1 MAGKRLI
8 VYHKIIITL
17 MPVCVA
23 LICFLSCGDTKVVR
37 NIATADSL
45 TEVNQQ
51 EAVRYIDSVARADK
65 GMSRNDRMKLQLLR
79 MKALNKTDCPLDTD
93 TLASLVKY
101 FDRHGSAN
109 DRMLAN
115 YILGCYYIG
124 KGNSPEAM
132 RYLHLAAEA
141 ADTTDAGCDWRTLH
155 KVHVHTAQ
163 QLMYQNALMDAMD
176 ENALALKYAMAAK
189 DTFNAIITLE
199 QRSNIYLNQK
209 QDDKAF
215 DIKSKLYGMY
225 KNHGYDKEAAISV
238 WPLVSMLAKRG
249 NLAAAKRCIGIFE
262 KESGLVDS
270 IGNIEKGREAYYV
283 DKGIYMFKL
292 NKIDSAE
299 YYFRKCL
306 GNTNSHFNCK
316 DSYEGLEDVYK
327 KRHIP
332 DSVAKYSDLARIT
345 TDSMYAEMNTTHIQQ
360 MRAMYDYNEYKLSA
374 EVYKR
379 KALSARLT
387 TIITAIVV
395 SILAICVAIYI
406 RKKRRVRRM
415 EVIKYERS
423 IAELEK
429 ARLELY
435 TVNESQQAEMA
446 RMIDEKTKEIEKQK
460 ETNDIY
466 LHDIQEL
473 ERSRDELYDL
483 SERQKAEFNRLIKAK
498 DAQID
503 QLYREKQKYEKV
515 TTKANNINKYSD
527 EPIIKQLKHHA
538 RHDFMPMTKEEISR
552 LKELFVGE
560 ERFSKIENIV
570 NEYEYQVCMLIR
582 TGFTPSDICILMNTS
597 KSSIANVRKKL
608 YKKLT
613 GRNGSSK
620 DFDAYINSL

>member
-1 MAGKRLI
+1 MSGKRLF

-17 MPVCVA
+17 IPVCVA
-23 LICFLSCGDTKVVR
+23 LICFLSCGDTKVMR
-37 NIATADSL
+37 NVATADSL

-51 EAVRYIDSVARADK
+51 EAVRFIDSVARADK
-65 GMSRNDRMKLQLLR
+65 GMSRNGRMKLLLLR
-79 MKALNKTDCPLDTD
+79 MKALNKLDCPLDTD

-155 KVHVHTAQ
+155 KVHVHTAL
-163 QLMYQNALMDAMD
+163 QLMAKNALTDAMT
-176 ENALALKYAMAAK
+176 ENALALKFAMAAK
-189 DTFNAIITLE
+189 DTLNAIITLE
-199 QRSNIYLNQK
+199 QRSNIYLNQG
-209 QDDKAF
+209 QDAKAF
-215 DIKSKLYGMY
+215 DIRSKLYGMY

-262 KESGLVDS
+262 KESGLIDS

-332 DSVAKYSDLARIT
+332 DSVAKYAELARIT
-345 TDSMYAEMNTTHIQQ
+345 TDSMYAEMNTTHLQQ
-360 MRAMYDYNEYKLSA
+360 MRAMYNYNEYKLSA

-387 TIITAIVV
+387 TIIIALVV

-406 RKKRRVRRM
+406 RKKRRARRM

-423 IAELEK
+423 IDELEK
-429 ARLELY
+429 AHLELY
-435 TVNESQQAEMA
+435 TVNEKQQAEMA
-446 RMIDEKTKEIEKQK
+446 RMIKEKTDEIERQRKTD
-460 ETNDIY
+460 ESYI
-466 LHDIQEL
+466 HEL
-473 ERSRDELYDL
+473 KRSRDELHDL
-483 SERQKAEFNRLIKAK
+483 SERQKAEFNRLIEAK

-503 QLYREKQKYEKV
+503 QLYQEKQKYEKV
-515 TTKANNINKYSD
+515 KTRMDNINKYSD
-527 EPIIKQLKHHA
+527 KPIVKQLKHHA
-538 RHDFMPMTKEEISR
+538 KHDFTPMTKEEISR
-552 LKELFVGE
+552 LKELFAGE
-560 ERFSKIENIV
+560 EGFSKIDNIV

-582 TGFTPSDICILMNTS
+582 TGFTPSDICILMNSS

-608 YKKLT
+608 YTKLT

-620 DFDAYINSL
+620 DFDVYINSL

>member
-1 MAGKRLI
+1 MSGKRLF

-17 MPVCVA
+17 IPVCVA
-23 LICFLSCGDTKVVR
+23 LICFLSCGDTKAMR
-37 NIATADSL
+37 NVATADSL

-51 EAVRYIDSVARADK
+51 EAVRFIDSVARADK
-65 GMSRNDRMKLQLLR
+65 GMSRNGRMKLLLLR
-79 MKALNKTDCPLDTD
+79 MKALNKLDCPLDTD

-176 ENALALKYAMAAK
+176 ENTLALKYAMAAK

-199 QRSNIYLNQK
+199 QRSNIYLNQG

-215 DIKSKLYGMY
+215 DIRSKLYGMY
-225 KNHGYDKEAAISV
+225 MKHGYAKEAAISLGM
-238 WPLVSMLAKRG
+238 LVRMQAERG
-249 NLAAAKRCIGIFE
+249 NLAEAKRCMDIYE
-262 KESGLVDS
+262 KESGLIDS
-270 IGNIEKGREAYYV
+270 NGNIEKGRESYYV
-283 DKGIYMFKL
+283 NKAIYLTKINKL
-292 NKIDSAE
+292 DSAE
-299 YYFRKCL
+299 YYFRKCAGIVDL
-306 GNTNSHFNCK
+306 S
-316 DSYEGLEDVYK
+316 DVLRDCYVGMSDIYK
-327 KRHIP
+327 RKHNL

-345 TDSMYAEMNTTHIQQ
+345 TDSMYAEMNTTHLQQ
-360 MRAMYDYNEYKLSA
+360 MRAMYNYNEYKLSA

-387 TIITAIVV
+387 TIIIALVV
-395 SILAICVAIYI
+395 SILAICAAIYI
-406 RKKRRVRRM
+406 RKKRRARRM
-415 EVIKYERS
+415 EVLKYERS

-429 ARLELY
+429 ARQELY
-435 TVNESQQAEMA
+435 TVNERQQAEMA
-446 RMIDEKTKEIEKQK
+446 RMIKEKTDEIERQRKTD
-460 ETNDIY
+460 ESYI
-466 LHDIQEL
+466 HEL
-473 ERSRDELYDL
+473 ERSRDELHDL
-483 SERQKAEFNRLIKAK
+483 SERQKAEFNRLIEAK
-498 DAQID
+498 DARID
-503 QLYREKQKYEKV
+503 QLYQEKQKYEKV
-515 TTKANNINKYSD
+515 KTRMDNINKYSD
-527 EPIIKQLKHHA
+527 KPIVKQLKHHA
-538 RHDFMPMTKEEISR
+538 KHDLTPMTKEEISR
-552 LKELFVGE
+552 LKKIFVGE
-560 ERFSKIENIV
+560 ERFCKIENII

-582 TGFTPSDICILMNTS
+582 TGFTPSDICILMNSS

-608 YKKLT
+608 YTKLT

-620 DFDAYINSL
+620 DFDMYINSL

>member
-1 MAGKRLI
+1 MAGKRI
-8 VYHKIIITL
+8 FAYHKIIITL
-17 MPVCVA
+17 MPVYVA
-23 LICFLSCGDTKVVR
+23 LICFLSCGDTKVMR
-37 NIATADSL
+37 NVATADSL

-65 GMSRNDRMKLQLLR
+65 GMSRNGRMKLLMLR
-79 MKALNKTDCPLDTD
+79 MKALNKLDCPLDTD

-215 DIKSKLYGMY
+215 DIRSKLYGMY

-345 TDSMYAEMNTTHIQQ
+345 TDSMYAEMNTTHLQQ

-387 TIITAIVV
+387 TIIIALVV
-395 SILAICVAIYI
+395 SILAICVAVYI
-406 RKKRRVRRM
+406 RKKRRARRM
-415 EVIKYERS
+415 EVLKYERS

-429 ARLELY
+429 AHQELY
-435 TVNESQQAEMA
+435 TVNERQQAEMA
-446 RMIDEKTKEIEKQK
+446 RMIKKKTDEIERQRKTD
-460 ETNDIY
+460 ESYI
-466 LHDIQEL
+466 HEL
-473 ERSRDELYDL
+473 ERSRDALHDL
-483 SERQKAEFNRLIKAK
+483 SERQKAEFNRLIEAK
-498 DAQID
+498 DARID
-503 QLYREKQKYEKV
+503 QLYQEKQKYEKV
-515 TTKANNINKYSD
+515 KTRMDNINKYSD
-527 EPIIKQLKHHA
+527 KPIVKQLKHHA
-538 RHDFMPMTKEEISR
+538 KHDLTPMTKEEISR
-552 LKELFVGE
+552 LKKIFVGE
-560 ERFSKIENIV
+560 ERFCKIENII

-582 TGFTPSDICILMNTS
+582 TGFTPSDICILMNSS

-608 YKKLT
+608 YTKLT

-620 DFDAYINSL
+620 DFDMYINSL

>member
-1 MAGKRLI
+1 MSGKRLF

-17 MPVCVA
+17 IPVCVA
-23 LICFLSCGDTKVVR
+23 LICFLSCGDTKVMR
-37 NIATADSL
+37 NVATADSL

-65 GMSRNDRMKLQLLR
+65 GMSRNGRMKLLLLR
-79 MKALNKTDCPLDTD
+79 MKALNKLDCPLDTD

-124 KGNSPEAM
+124 KGNSTEAM

-163 QLMYQNALMDAMD
+163 QLMYQNDLADAMD

-189 DTFNAIITLE
+189 DKFNAIITLE
-199 QRSNIYLNQK
+199 QRSNIYLNQG

-215 DIKSKLYGMY
+215 DIRSKLYGMY
-225 KNHGYDKEAAISV
+225 MKHGYTKEAAISLGM
-238 WPLVSMLAKRG
+238 LVRMQAERG
-249 NLAAAKRCIGIFE
+249 NLAEAKRCIDIYE
-262 KESGLVDS
+262 KESGLIDS
-270 IGNIEKGREAYYV
+270 NDNIEKGRESYYV
-283 DKGIYMFKL
+283 NKAIYLTKVNKL
-292 NKIDSAE
+292 DSAE
-299 YYFRKCL
+299 YYFRKCV
-306 GNTNSHFNCK
+306 NTTNQLNNQK
-316 DSYEGLEDVYK
+316 DCYIGLSDLYK
-327 KRHIP
+327 RRHNL

-345 TDSMYAEMNTTHIQQ
+345 TDLMYAEMNTTHLQQ
-360 MRAMYDYNEYKLSA
+360 MRAMYNYNEYKLSA

-387 TIITAIVV
+387 TIIIALVV

-406 RKKRRVRRM
+406 RKKRRARRM

-423 IAELEK
+423 IDELEK

-435 TVNESQQAEMA
+435 TVNEKQQAEMA
-446 RMIDEKTKEIEKQK
+446 RMIKEKTDEIERQRKTD
-460 ETNDIY
+460 ESYI
-466 LHDIQEL
+466 HEL
-473 ERSRDELYDL
+473 KRSRDELHDL
-483 SERQKAEFNRLIKAK
+483 SERQKAEFNRLIEAK
-498 DAQID
+498 DARID
-503 QLYREKQKYEKV
+503 QLYQEKQKYEKV
-515 TTKANNINKYSD
+515 KTRMDNINKYSD
-527 EPIIKQLKHHA
+527 KPIVKQLKHHA
-538 RHDFMPMTKEEISR
+538 KHDLTPMTKEEISR
-552 LKELFVGE
+552 LKELFAGE
-560 ERFSKIENIV
+560 EGFSKIDNIV

-582 TGFTPSDICILMNTS
+582 TGFTPSDICILMNSS

-608 YKKLT
+608 YTKLT

-620 DFDAYINSL
+620 DFDVYINSL

>member
-1 MAGKRLI
+1 MSGKRLF

-17 MPVCVA
+17 IPVCVA
-23 LICFLSCGDTKVVR
+23 LICFLSCGDTKVMR
-37 NIATADSL
+37 NVATADSL

-65 GMSRNDRMKLQLLR
+65 GMSRNGRMKLLLLR

-101 FDRHGSAN
+101 FDRHGTAN

-115 YILGCYYIG
+115 YILGCYYIC
-124 KGNSPEAM
+124 KGNPPEAM
-132 RYLHLAAEA
+132 RYLHLAADA

-155 KVHVHTAQ
+155 KIHVHTAQ
-163 QLMYQNALMDAMD
+163 QLKYQNALMDAMD

-199 QRSNIYLNQK
+199 QCSNIYLNQGIV
-209 QDDKAF
+209 DKAF
-215 DIKSKLYGMY
+215 DIRSKLYGMY
-225 KNHGYDKEAAISV
+225 MRHGYAEEAAISLG
-238 WPLVSMLAKRG
+238 PLIRILAERG
-249 NLAAAKRCIGIFE
+249 NLAESKRCLDIYE
-262 KESGLVDS
+262 KESGLIDRN
-270 IGNIEKGREAYYV
+270 GNVEKGREAYYAN
-283 DKGIYMFKL
+283 KGIYMA
-292 NKIDSAE
+292 KINNLDSAE
-299 YYFRKCL
+299 YYFRKCA
-306 GNTNSHFNCK
+306 
-316 DSYEGLEDVYK
+316 DVVDLSDVLRDCHVGMSDIYK
-327 KRHIP
+327 RKHDP
-332 DSVAKYSDLARIT
+332 DSVAKYAELARIT

-360 MRAMYDYNEYKLSA
+360 MRAMYDYNGYKLSA
-374 EVYKR
+374 EIYKR

-538 RHDFMPMTKEEISR
+538 KHDFTPMTKEEMSL
-552 LKELFVGE
+552 LKELFADE
-560 ERFSKIENIV
+560 KQFNRIENIV
-570 NEYEYQVCMLIR
+570 NEHEYQVCMLVR
-582 TGFTPSDICILMNTS
+582 AGFTPSDICTLTGTS
-597 KSSIANVRKKL
+597 KSYIANVRKRL
-608 YKKLT
+608 FTKLT
-613 GRNGSSK
+613 GRDGSSK

>member
-1 MAGKRLI
+1 MSGKRLF

-17 MPVCVA
+17 IPVCVA
-23 LICFLSCGDTKVVR
+23 LICFLSCGDTKVMR
-37 NIATADSL
+37 NVATADSL

-51 EAVRYIDSVARADK
+51 EAVRFIDSVARADK
-65 GMSRNDRMKLQLLR
+65 GMSRNGRMKLLLLR
-79 MKALNKTDCPLDTD
+79 MKALNKLDCPLDTD

-155 KVHVHTAQ
+155 KVHVHTAL
-163 QLMYQNALMDAMD
+163 QLMAKNALTDAMT
-176 ENALALKYAMAAK
+176 ENALALKFAMAAK
-189 DTFNAIITLE
+189 DTLNAIITLE
-199 QRSNIYLNQK
+199 QRSNIYLNQG
-209 QDDKAF
+209 QDAKAF
-215 DIKSKLYGMY
+215 DIRSKLYGMY

-238 WPLVSMLAKRG
+238 WSLVSMLAKRG

-262 KESGLVDS
+262 KESGLIDS

-332 DSVAKYSDLARIT
+332 DSVAKYAELARIT
-345 TDSMYAEMNTTHIQQ
+345 TDSMYAEMNTTHLQQ
-360 MRAMYDYNEYKLSA
+360 MRAMYNYNEYKLSA

-387 TIITAIVV
+387 TIIIALVV

-406 RKKRRVRRM
+406 RKKRRARRM

-423 IAELEK
+423 IDELEK

-435 TVNESQQAEMA
+435 TVNEKQQAEMA
-446 RMIDEKTKEIEKQK
+446 RMIKEKTDEIERQRKTD
-460 ETNDIY
+460 ESYI
-466 LHDIQEL
+466 HEL
-473 ERSRDELYDL
+473 KRSRDELHDL
-483 SERQKAEFNRLIKAK
+483 SERQKAEFNRLIEAK

-503 QLYREKQKYEKV
+503 QLYQEKQKYEKV
-515 TTKANNINKYSD
+515 KTRMDNINKYSD
-527 EPIIKQLKHHA
+527 KPIVKQLKHHA
-538 RHDFMPMTKEEISR
+538 KHDFTPMTKEEISR
-552 LKELFVGE
+552 LKELFAGE
-560 ERFSKIENIV
+560 EGFSKIDNIV

>member
-1 MAGKRLI
+1 MSGKRLF

-17 MPVCVA
+17 IPVCAA
-23 LICFLSCGDTKVVR
+23 LICFLSCGDTKAMR
-37 NIATADSL
+37 NVATADSL

-51 EAVRYIDSVARADK
+51 EAVRFIDSVACADK
-65 GMSRNDRMKLQLLR
+65 GMSRNGRMKLLLLR
-79 MKALNKTDCPLDTD
+79 MKALNKLDCPLDTD

-163 QLMYQNALMDAMD
+163 QLMYQNDLADAMD

-199 QRSNIYLNQK
+199 QRSNIYLNQG

-215 DIKSKLYGMY
+215 DIRSKLYGMY
-225 KNHGYDKEAAISV
+225 KNHGYAKEAAISLGM
-238 WPLVSMLAKRG
+238 LVRMQAERG
-249 NLAAAKRCIGIFE
+249 NLAEAKRCIDIYE
-262 KESGLVDS
+262 KESGLIDS
-270 IGNIEKGREAYYV
+270 NGNIEKGRESYYV
-283 DKGIYMFKL
+283 NKAIYLTKINKL
-292 NKIDSAE
+292 DSAE
-299 YYFRKCL
+299 YYFRKCV
-306 GNTNSHFNCK
+306 NTTNQLNNLK
-316 DSYEGLEDVYK
+316 DCYIGLSDLYK
-327 KRHIP
+327 RRHNL
-332 DSVAKYSDLARIT
+332 DSVAKYAELARIT
-345 TDSMYAEMNTTHIQQ
+345 TDSMYAEMNTTHLQQ

-387 TIITAIVV
+387 TIIIALVV

-415 EVIKYERS
+415 EVLKYERS

-435 TVNESQQAEMA
+435 TVNEKQQAEIA
-446 RMIDEKTKEIEKQK
+446 RMIKEKTKEIERQK
-460 ETNDIY
+460 EANDTY

-473 ERSRDELYDL
+473 VRSRDALYDL
-483 SERQKAEFNRLIKAK
+483 SERQKAEFNRLIEAK

-503 QLYREKQKYEKV
+503 QLYQEKQKYEK
-515 TTKANNINKYSD
+515 
-527 EPIIKQLKHHA
+527 
-538 RHDFMPMTKEEISR
+538 
-552 LKELFVGE
+552 
-560 ERFSKIENIV
+560 
-570 NEYEYQVCMLIR
+570 
-582 TGFTPSDICILMNTS
+582 
-597 KSSIANVRKKL
+597 
-608 YKKLT
+608 
-613 GRNGSSK
+613 GRNLV
-620 DFDAYINSL
+620 FRP

>member
-1 MAGKRLI
+1 MSGKRLF

-17 MPVCVA
+17 IPVCVA
-23 LICFLSCGDTKVVR
+23 LICFLSCGDTKVMR
-37 NIATADSL
+37 NVATADSL

-51 EAVRYIDSVARADK
+51 EAVRFIDSVARADK
-65 GMSRNDRMKLQLLR
+65 GMSRNGRMKLLLLR
-79 MKALNKTDCPLDTD
+79 MKALNKLDCPLDTD

-155 KVHVHTAQ
+155 KVHVHTAL
-163 QLMYQNALMDAMD
+163 QLMAKNALTDAMT
-176 ENALALKYAMAAK
+176 ENALALKFAMAAK
-189 DTFNAIITLE
+189 DTLNAIITLE
-199 QRSNIYLNQK
+199 QRSNIYLNQG
-209 QDDKAF
+209 QDAKAF
-215 DIKSKLYGMY
+215 DIRSKLYGMY

-262 KESGLVDS
+262 KESGLIDS

-332 DSVAKYSDLARIT
+332 DSVAKYAELARIT
-345 TDSMYAEMNTTHIQQ
+345 TDSMYAEMNTTHLQQ
-360 MRAMYDYNEYKLSA
+360 MRAMYNYNEYKLSA

-387 TIITAIVV
+387 TIIIALVV

-406 RKKRRVRRM
+406 RKKRRARRM

-423 IAELEK
+423 IDELEK

-435 TVNESQQAEMA
+435 TVNEKQQAEMA
-446 RMIDEKTKEIEKQK
+446 RMIKEKTDEIERQRKTD
-460 ETNDIY
+460 ESYI
-466 LHDIQEL
+466 HEL
-473 ERSRDELYDL
+473 KRSRDELHDL
-483 SERQKAEFNRLIKAK
+483 SERQKAEFNRLIEAK

-503 QLYREKQKYEKV
+503 QLYQEKQKYEKV
-515 TTKANNINKYSD
+515 KTRMDNINKYSD
-527 EPIIKQLKHHA
+527 KPIVKQLKHHA
-538 RHDFMPMTKEEISR
+538 KHDFTPMTKEEISR
-552 LKELFVGE
+552 LKELFAGE
-560 ERFSKIENIV
+560 EGFSKIDNIV

-582 TGFTPSDICILMNTS
+582 TGFTPSDICILMNSS

>member
-1 MAGKRLI
+1 MSGKRLF

-17 MPVCVA
+17 IPVCAA
-23 LICFLSCGDTKVVR
+23 LICFLSCGDTKAMR
-37 NIATADSL
+37 NVATADSL

-51 EAVRYIDSVARADK
+51 EAVRFIDSVACADK
-65 GMSRNDRMKLQLLR
+65 GMSRNGRMKLLLLR
-79 MKALNKTDCPLDTD
+79 MKALNKMDCPLDTD

-155 KVHVHTAQ
+155 KVHVHTAL
-163 QLMYQNALMDAMD
+163 QLMAKNALTDAMT

-189 DTFNAIITLE
+189 DTLNAIITLE
-199 QRSNIYLNQK
+199 QRSNIYLNQGLE
-209 QDDKAF
+209 DKAF
-215 DIKSKLYGMY
+215 DIRSKLYRLYM
-225 KNHGYDKEAAISV
+225 KHGYVKEAAISV

-249 NLAAAKRCIGIFE
+249 NLAKAKRCIDIFE
-262 KESGLVDS
+262 KRSGLIDS
-270 IGNIEKGREAYYV
+270 KGNIEKGNENYYI

-292 NKIDSAE
+292 NKLDSAE

-306 GNTNSHFNCK
+306 SCTNSHFDFK
-316 DSYEGLEDVYK
+316 DCYEGLTDVYK
-327 KRHIP
+327 KRHNL
-332 DSVAKYSDLARIT
+332 DSVAKYAELARIT
-345 TDSMYAEMNTTHIQQ
+345 TDSMYAEMNTTHLQQ
-360 MRAMYDYNEYKLSA
+360 MRAVYNYNEYKLSA

-387 TIITAIVV
+387 TIIIALVV

-406 RKKRRVRRM
+406 RKKRRARRM
-415 EVIKYERS
+415 EVLKYERS

-435 TVNESQQAEMA
+435 TVNEKQQAEMA
-446 RMIDEKTKEIEKQK
+446 RMIKEKTDEIERQRKTD
-460 ETNDIY
+460 ESYI
-466 LHDIQEL
+466 HEL
-473 ERSRDELYDL
+473 KRSRDELHDL
-483 SERQKAEFNRLIKAK
+483 SERQKAEFNRLIEAK
-498 DAQID
+498 DARID
-503 QLYREKQKYEKV
+503 QLYQEKQKYEKV
-515 TTKANNINKYSD
+515 KTRMDNINKYSD
-527 EPIIKQLKHHA
+527 KPIVKQLKHHA
-538 RHDFMPMTKEEISR
+538 KHDLTPMTKEEISR
-552 LKELFVGE
+552 LKELFAGE
-560 ERFSKIENIV
+560 EGFSKIDNIV

-582 TGFTPSDICILMNTS
+582 TGFTPSDICILMNSS

-608 YKKLT
+608 YTKLT

-620 DFDAYINSL
+620 DFDAHINSL

>member
-1 MAGKRLI
+1 MSGKRLF

-17 MPVCVA
+17 IPVCVA
-23 LICFLSCGDTKVVR
+23 LICFLSCGDTKAMR
-37 NIATADSL
+37 NVATADSL

-51 EAVRYIDSVARADK
+51 EAVRYIDSVACADK
-65 GMSRNDRMKLQLLR
+65 GMSRNGRMKLLLLR
-79 MKALNKTDCPLDTD
+79 MKALNKLDCPLDTD

-215 DIKSKLYGMY
+215 DIRSKLYGMY

-345 TDSMYAEMNTTHIQQ
+345 TDSMYAEMNTTHLQQ
-360 MRAMYDYNEYKLSA
+360 MRAMYNYNEYKLSA

-387 TIITAIVV
+387 TIIIALVV
-395 SILAICVAIYI
+395 SILAICAAIYI
-406 RKKRRVRRM
+406 RKKRRARRM
-415 EVIKYERS
+415 EVLKYERS

-435 TVNESQQAEMA
+435 TVNEKLQAEMA
-446 RMIDEKTKEIEKQK
+446 RMIKEKTDEIERQRKTD
-460 ETNDIY
+460 ESYI
-466 LHDIQEL
+466 HEL
-473 ERSRDELYDL
+473 ERSRDALYDL
-483 SERQKAEFNRLIKAK
+483 SERQKAEFNRLIEAK
-498 DAQID
+498 DARID
-503 QLYREKQKYEKV
+503 QLYQEKQKYENAKV
-515 TTKANNINKYSD
+515 DNINSYTN
-527 EPIIKQLKHHA
+527 EPIVKQLKRHA
-538 RHDFMPMTKEEISR
+538 RKDFTPMTAEEMNQLKAIFVDAEQFSR
-552 LKELFVGE
+552 L
-560 ERFSKIENIV
+560 ENIV
-570 NEYEYQVCMLIR
+570 NANEYQVCMLVRI
-582 TGFTPSDICILMNTS
+582 GFTPSDISILTGLSQSNIS
-597 KSSIANVRKKL
+597 NIRKRL
-608 YKKLT
+608 LTKLT
-613 GRNGSSK
+613 GRNGSPK
-620 DFDAYINSL
+620 DFDAYITNL

>member
-1 MAGKRLI
+1 MSGKRLF

-17 MPVCVA
+17 IPVCVA
-23 LICFLSCGDTKVVR
+23 LICFLSCGDTKAMR
-37 NIATADSL
+37 NVATADSL
-45 TEVNQQ
+45 TEANQQ

-65 GMSRNDRMKLQLLR
+65 GMSRNDRMKLLLLR
-79 MKALNKTDCPLDTD
+79 MKALNKMDCPLDTD

-163 QLMYQNALMDAMD
+163 QLMYQNALMDAID
-176 ENALALKYAMAAK
+176 ENTLALKYAMATK

-225 KNHGYDKEAAISV
+225 KNHGYAKEAAISLGM
-238 WPLVSMLAKRG
+238 LVRMQAERG
-249 NLAAAKRCIGIFE
+249 NLAEAKRCIDIYE
-262 KESGLVDS
+262 KESGLIDS
-270 IGNIEKGREAYYV
+270 NDNIEKGRESYYV
-283 DKGIYMFKL
+283 NKAIYLTKVNKL
-292 NKIDSAE
+292 DSAE
-299 YYFRKCL
+299 YYFRKCV
-306 GNTNSHFNCK
+306 NTTNQLNNQK
-316 DSYEGLEDVYK
+316 DCYIGLSDLYK
-327 KRHIP
+327 RRHNL

-345 TDSMYAEMNTTHIQQ
+345 TDLMYAEMNTTHLQQ
-360 MRAMYDYNEYKLSA
+360 MRAMYNYNEYKLSA

-387 TIITAIVV
+387 TIIIALVV
-395 SILAICVAIYI
+395 SILAICVAVYI
-406 RKKRRVRRM
+406 RKKRKARRM
-415 EVIKYERS
+415 EVLKYERS

-429 ARLELY
+429 ARQELY
-435 TVNESQQAEMA
+435 TVNERQQAEMA
-446 RMIDEKTKEIEKQK
+446 RMIKEKTDEIERQRKTD
-460 ETNDIY
+460 ESYI
-466 LHDIQEL
+466 HEL
-473 ERSRDELYDL
+473 ERSRDALYDL
-483 SERQKAEFNRLIKAK
+483 SEKQKAEFNRLIRAK
-498 DAQID
+498 DTQID
-503 QLYREKQKYEKV
+503 QLYQEKQKYEIK
-515 TTKANNINKYSD
+515 TKANNINKYSD
-527 EPIIKQLKHHA
+527 EPIVKQLKYHA
-538 RHDFMPMTKEEISR
+538 RHDFTPMTKEEVSR

-582 TGFTPSDICILMNTS
+582 TGFTPSDICILMNSS

-608 YKKLT
+608 YTKLT
-613 GRNGSSK
+613 GCNGSSK
-620 DFDAYINSL
+620 DFDVYINSL

>member
-65 GMSRNDRMKLQLLR
+65 GMSRNDRMKLLLLR

-101 FDRHGSAN
+101 FDRHGTAN

-115 YILGCYYIG
+115 YILGCYYIC
-124 KGNSPEAM
+124 KGNPPEAM
-132 RYLHLAAEA
+132 RYLHLAADA

-199 QRSNIYLNQK
+199 QRSNIYLNQGIV
-209 QDDKAF
+209 DKAF
-215 DIKSKLYGMY
+215 DIRSKLYGMY
-225 KNHGYDKEAAISV
+225 MRHGYTKEAAISLGM
-238 WPLVSMLAKRG
+238 LVRMQAERG
-249 NLAAAKRCIGIFE
+249 NLAEAKRCIDIYE
-262 KESGLVDS
+262 KESGLIDS
-270 IGNIEKGREAYYV
+270 NGNIEKGRESYYV
-283 DKGIYMFKL
+283 NKAIYLTKVNKL
-292 NKIDSAE
+292 DSAE
-299 YYFRKCL
+299 YYFRKCV
-306 GNTNSHFNCK
+306 NTTNQLNNLK
-316 DSYEGLEDVYK
+316 DCYIGLSDLYK
-327 KRHIP
+327 RRHNL
-332 DSVAKYSDLARIT
+332 DSIAKYSDLARIT
-345 TDSMYAEMNTTHIQQ
+345 TTSMYAEMNTTHLQQ
-360 MRAMYDYNEYKLSA
+360 MRAKYNYNEYKLSA

-387 TIITAIVV
+387 TIIMLLVV

-406 RKKRRVRRM
+406 RKKRRARRM

-446 RMIDEKTKEIEKQK
+446 RMIDEKTKEIERQRK
-460 ETNDIY
+460 NDESYI
-466 LHDIQEL
+466 HEL

-503 QLYREKQKYEKV
+503 QLYQEKQKYEKV

-527 EPIIKQLKHHA
+527 KPIIKQLKHHA
-538 RHDFMPMTKEEISR
+538 RHDFMPMTNEEISR

>member
-1 MAGKRLI
+1 MSGKRLFA
-8 VYHKIIITL
+8 YHKIIITL
-17 MPVCVA
+17 IPVCVA
-23 LICFLSCGDTKVVR
+23 LICFLSCGDTKVMR
-37 NIATADSL
+37 NVAAADSL

-65 GMSRNDRMKLQLLR
+65 GMTRNGRMKLLLLR
-79 MKALNKTDCPLDTD
+79 TKALNKMDCPLDTD
-93 TLASLVKY
+93 SLASLVKY
-101 FDRHGSAN
+101 FDRHGTAN

-115 YILGCYYIG
+115 YIFGCYYIG
-124 KGNSPEAM
+124 KGNPPEAM

-215 DIKSKLYGMY
+215 DIRSKLYGMY

-238 WPLVSMLAKRG
+238 WPLVSVLAKRG

-345 TDSMYAEMNTTHIQQ
+345 TDSMYAEMNTTHLQQ
-360 MRAMYDYNEYKLSA
+360 MRAMYNYNEYKLSA

-387 TIITAIVV
+387 TIIIALVV

-406 RKKRRVRRM
+406 RKKRRARRM
-415 EVIKYERS
+415 EVLKYERS
-423 IAELEK
+423 IAKLEK

-435 TVNESQQAEMA
+435 TVSERQQAEME

-460 ETNDIY
+460 ETNDTY

-483 SERQKAEFNRLIKAK
+483 SERQKAEFNRLIKAR

-503 QLYREKQKYEKV
+503 QLYQEKQKYEKV
-515 TTKANNINKYSD
+515 KTRVDNINKYLD
-527 EPIIKQLKHHA
+527 EPIVKQLKRHA
-538 RHDFMPMTKEEISR
+538 RHDFTPITKEETIR
-552 LKELFVGE
+552 LKELFADE
-560 ERFSKIENIV
+560 KQFNRIENIV
-570 NEYEYQVCMLIR
+570 NEHEYQVCMLVRI
-582 TGFTPSDICILMNTS
+582 GFTPSDISILTGLSQSNIS
-597 KSSIANVRKKL
+597 NIRKRL
-608 YKKLT
+608 LTKLT
-613 GRNGSSK
+613 GRNGSPK
-620 DFDAYINSL
+620 DFDAYITNL

>member
-1 MAGKRLI
+1 MSGKRLF

-17 MPVCVA
+17 IPVCVA
-23 LICFLSCGDTKVVR
+23 LICFLSCGDTKAMR
-37 NIATADSL
+37 NVATADSL

-51 EAVRYIDSVARADK
+51 EAVRFIDSVACADK
-65 GMSRNDRMKLQLLR
+65 GMSRNGRMKLLLLR
-79 MKALNKTDCPLDTD
+79 MKALNKLDCPLDTD

-163 QLMYQNALMDAMD
+163 QLMYQNALMDAID
-176 ENALALKYAMAAK
+176 ENTLALKYARATK

-225 KNHGYDKEAAISV
+225 KNHGYAKEAAISLGM
-238 WPLVSMLAKRG
+238 LVRMQAERG
-249 NLAAAKRCIGIFE
+249 NLAEAKRCIDIYE
-262 KESGLVDS
+262 KESGLIDS
-270 IGNIEKGREAYYV
+270 NDNIEKGRESYYV
-283 DKGIYMFKL
+283 NKAIYLTKVNKL
-292 NKIDSAE
+292 DSAE
-299 YYFRKCL
+299 YYFRKCV
-306 GNTNSHFNCK
+306 NTTNQLNNQK
-316 DSYEGLEDVYK
+316 DCYIGLSDLYK
-327 KRHIP
+327 RRHNL

-345 TDSMYAEMNTTHIQQ
+345 TDLMYAEMNTTHLQQ
-360 MRAMYDYNEYKLSA
+360 MRAMYNYNEYKLSA

-387 TIITAIVV
+387 TIIIALVV
-395 SILAICVAIYI
+395 SILAICVAVYI
-406 RKKRRVRRM
+406 RKKRKARRM
-415 EVIKYERS
+415 EVLKYERS

-429 ARLELY
+429 ARQELY
-435 TVNESQQAEMA
+435 TVNERQQAEMA
-446 RMIDEKTKEIEKQK
+446 RMIKEKTDEIERQRKTD
-460 ETNDIY
+460 ESYI
-466 LHDIQEL
+466 HEL
-473 ERSRDELYDL
+473 ERSRDALYDL
-483 SERQKAEFNRLIKAK
+483 SEKQKAEFNRLIRAK
-498 DAQID
+498 DTQID
-503 QLYREKQKYEKV
+503 QLYQEKQKYEIK
-515 TTKANNINKYSD
+515 TKANNINKYSD
-527 EPIIKQLKHHA
+527 EPIVKQLKYHA
-538 RHDFMPMTKEEISR
+538 RHDFTPMTKEEVSR

-582 TGFTPSDICILMNTS
+582 TGFTPSDICILMNSS

-608 YKKLT
+608 YTKLT
-613 GRNGSSK
+613 GCNGSSK
-620 DFDAYINSL
+620 DFDVYINSL

>member
-1 MAGKRLI
+1 MSGKRLF

-17 MPVCVA
+17 IPVCVA
-23 LICFLSCGDTKVVR
+23 LICFLSCGDTKAMR
-37 NIATADSL
+37 NVATADSL
-45 TEVNQQ
+45 TEANQQ

-65 GMSRNDRMKLQLLR
+65 GMSRNDRMKLLLLR
-79 MKALNKTDCPLDTD
+79 MKALNKMDCPLDTD

-163 QLMYQNALMDAMD
+163 QLMYQNALMDAID
-176 ENALALKYAMAAK
+176 ENTLALKYAMATK

-225 KNHGYDKEAAISV
+225 KNHGYAKEAAISLGM
-238 WPLVSMLAKRG
+238 LVRMQAERG
-249 NLAAAKRCIGIFE
+249 NLAEAKRCIDIYE
-262 KESGLVDS
+262 KESGLIDS
-270 IGNIEKGREAYYV
+270 NDNIEKGRESYYV
-283 DKGIYMFKL
+283 NKAIYLTKVNKL
-292 NKIDSAE
+292 DSAE
-299 YYFRKCL
+299 YYFRKCV
-306 GNTNSHFNCK
+306 NTTNQLNNQK
-316 DSYEGLEDVYK
+316 DCYIGLSDLYK
-327 KRHIP
+327 RRHNL

-345 TDSMYAEMNTTHIQQ
+345 TDLMYAEMNTTHLQQ
-360 MRAMYDYNEYKLSA
+360 MRAMYNYNEYKLSA

-387 TIITAIVV
+387 TIIIALVV
-395 SILAICVAIYI
+395 SILAICVAVYI
-406 RKKRRVRRM
+406 RKKRKARRM
-415 EVIKYERS
+415 EVLKYERS

-429 ARLELY
+429 ARQELY
-435 TVNESQQAEMA
+435 TVNERQQAEMA
-446 RMIDEKTKEIEKQK
+446 RMIKEKTDEIERQRKTD
-460 ETNDIY
+460 ESYI
-466 LHDIQEL
+466 HEL
-473 ERSRDELYDL
+473 ERSRDALYDL
-483 SERQKAEFNRLIKAK
+483 SEKQKAEFNRLIRAK
-498 DAQID
+498 DIQID
-503 QLYREKQKYEKV
+503 QLYQEKQKYEIK
-515 TTKANNINKYSD
+515 TKANNINKYSD
-527 EPIIKQLKHHA
+527 EPIVKQLKYHA
-538 RHDFMPMTKEEISR
+538 RHDFTPMTKEEVSR

-582 TGFTPSDICILMNTS
+582 TGFTPSDICILMNSS

-608 YKKLT
+608 YTKLT
-613 GRNGSSK
+613 GCNGSSK
-620 DFDAYINSL
+620 DFDVYINSL

>member
-1 MAGKRLI
+1 MSGKRLF

-17 MPVCVA
+17 IPVCVA
-23 LICFLSCGDTKVVR
+23 LICFLSCGDTKVMR
-37 NIATADSL
+37 NVATADSL

-65 GMSRNDRMKLQLLR
+65 GMSRNGRMKLLLLR
-79 MKALNKTDCPLDTD
+79 MKALNKLDCPLDTD

-209 QDDKAF
+209 QDAKAF
-215 DIKSKLYGMY
+215 DIRSKLYGMY

-345 TDSMYAEMNTTHIQQ
+345 TDSMYAEMNTTHLQQ
-360 MRAMYDYNEYKLSA
+360 MRAMYNYNEYKLSA

-387 TIITAIVV
+387 TIIIALVV
-395 SILAICVAIYI
+395 SILAICAAIYI
-406 RKKRRVRRM
+406 RKKRRARRM
-415 EVIKYERS
+415 EVLKYERS

-429 ARLELY
+429 ARQELY
-435 TVNESQQAEMA
+435 TVNEKQQAEMA
-446 RMIDEKTKEIEKQK
+446 RMIKEKTDEIERQRKTD
-460 ETNDIY
+460 ESYI
-466 LHDIQEL
+466 HEL
-473 ERSRDELYDL
+473 ERSRNELHDL
-483 SERQKAEFNRLIKAK
+483 SEKQKAEFNRLIEAK
-498 DAQID
+498 DTQID
-503 QLYREKQKYEKV
+503 QLYQENKN
-515 TTKANNINKYSD
+515 TKK
-527 EPIIKQLKHHA
+527 
-538 RHDFMPMTKEEISR
+538 
-552 LKELFVGE
+552 
-560 ERFSKIENIV
+560 
-570 NEYEYQVCMLIR
+570 
-582 TGFTPSDICILMNTS
+582 
-597 KSSIANVRKKL
+597 
-608 YKKLT
+608 
-613 GRNGSSK
+613 
-620 DFDAYINSL
+620 

>member
-1 MAGKRLI
+1 MSGKRLF

-17 MPVCVA
+17 IPVCVA
-23 LICFLSCGDTKVVR
+23 LICFLSCGDTKAMR
-37 NIATADSL
+37 NVATADSL
-45 TEVNQQ
+45 TEANQQ

-65 GMSRNDRMKLQLLR
+65 GMSRNDRMKLLLLR
-79 MKALNKTDCPLDTD
+79 MKALNKMDCPLDTD

-101 FDRHGSAN
+101 FDNHGSAN

-163 QLMYQNALMDAMD
+163 QLMYQNALMDAID
-176 ENALALKYAMAAK
+176 ENTLALKYAMATK

-225 KNHGYDKEAAISV
+225 KNHGYAKEAAISLGM
-238 WPLVSMLAKRG
+238 LVRMQAERG
-249 NLAAAKRCIGIFE
+249 NLAEAKRCIDIYE
-262 KESGLVDS
+262 KESGLIDS
-270 IGNIEKGREAYYV
+270 NDNIEKGRESYYV
-283 DKGIYMFKL
+283 NKAIYLTKVNKL
-292 NKIDSAE
+292 DSAE
-299 YYFRKCL
+299 YYFRKCV
-306 GNTNSHFNCK
+306 NTTNQLNNQK
-316 DSYEGLEDVYK
+316 DCYIGLSDLYK
-327 KRHIP
+327 RRHNL

-345 TDSMYAEMNTTHIQQ
+345 TDLMYAEMNTTHLQQ
-360 MRAMYDYNEYKLSA
+360 MRAMYNYNEYKLSA

-387 TIITAIVV
+387 TIIIALVV

-406 RKKRRVRRM
+406 RKKRRARRM

-423 IAELEK
+423 IDELEK
-429 ARLELY
+429 ARQELY
-435 TVNESQQAEMA
+435 TVNERQQAEMA
-446 RMIDEKTKEIEKQK
+446 RMIKEKTDEIERQRKTD
-460 ETNDIY
+460 ESYI
-466 LHDIQEL
+466 HEL
-473 ERSRDELYDL
+473 ERSRDALYDL
-483 SERQKAEFNRLIKAK
+483 SEKQKAEFNRLIRAK
-498 DAQID
+498 DTQID
-503 QLYREKQKYEKV
+503 QLYQEKQKYEIK
-515 TTKANNINKYSD
+515 TKANNINKYSD
-527 EPIIKQLKHHA
+527 EPIVKQLKYHA
-538 RHDFMPMTKEEISR
+538 RHDFTPMTKEEVSR

-560 ERFSKIENIV
+560 ERFSKIDNIV

-582 TGFTPSDICILMNTS
+582 TGFTPSDICILMNSS

-608 YKKLT
+608 YTKLT
-613 GRNGSSK
+613 GCNGSSK
-620 DFDAYINSL
+620 DFDVYINSL

>member
-1 MAGKRLI
+1 MSGKRLF

-17 MPVCVA
+17 IPVCVA
-23 LICFLSCGDTKVVR
+23 LICFLSCGDTKAMR
-37 NIATADSL
+37 NVATADSL

-65 GMSRNDRMKLQLLR
+65 GMSRNGRMKLLLLR
-79 MKALNKTDCPLDTD
+79 MKALNKLDCPLDTD

-215 DIKSKLYGMY
+215 DIRSKLYGMY

-345 TDSMYAEMNTTHIQQ
+345 TDLMYAEMNTTHLQQ
-360 MRAMYDYNEYKLSA
+360 MRAMYNYNEYKLSA

-387 TIITAIVV
+387 TIIIALVV
-395 SILAICVAIYI
+395 SILAICAAIYI
-406 RKKRRVRRM
+406 RKKRRARRM
-415 EVIKYERS
+415 EVLKYERS

-429 ARLELY
+429 ARQELY
-435 TVNESQQAEMA
+435 TVNERQQAEMA
-446 RMIDEKTKEIEKQK
+446 RMIKEKTDEIERQRKTD
-460 ETNDIY
+460 ESYI
-466 LHDIQEL
+466 HEL
-473 ERSRDELYDL
+473 ERSRDELHDL
-483 SERQKAEFNRLIKAK
+483 SERQEAEFNRLIEAK
-498 DAQID
+498 DARID
-503 QLYREKQKYEKV
+503 QLYQEKQKYEKV
-515 TTKANNINKYSD
+515 KTRMDNINKYSD
-527 EPIIKQLKHHA
+527 KPIVKQLKHHA
-538 RHDFMPMTKEEISR
+538 KHDLTPMTKEEMNQLKAIFVDAEQFSR
-552 LKELFVGE
+552 L
-560 ERFSKIENIV
+560 ENIV
-570 NEYEYQVCMLIR
+570 NANEYQVCMLVRI
-582 TGFTPSDICILMNTS
+582 GFTPSDISILTGLSQSNIS
-597 KSSIANVRKKL
+597 NIRKRL
-608 YKKLT
+608 LTKLT
-613 GRNGSSK
+613 GRNGSPK
-620 DFDAYINSL
+620 DFDAYITNL

>member
-65 GMSRNDRMKLQLLR
+65 GMSRNDRMKLLLLR

-101 FDRHGSAN
+101 FDRHGTAN

-115 YILGCYYIG
+115 YILGCYYIC
-124 KGNSPEAM
+124 KGNPPEAM
-132 RYLHLAAEA
+132 RYLHLAADA

-199 QRSNIYLNQK
+199 QRSNIYLNQGIV
-209 QDDKAF
+209 DKAF
-215 DIKSKLYGMY
+215 DIRSKLYGMY
-225 KNHGYDKEAAISV
+225 MRHGYTKEAAISLGM
-238 WPLVSMLAKRG
+238 LVRMQAERG
-249 NLAAAKRCIGIFE
+249 NLAEAKRCIDIYE
-262 KESGLVDS
+262 KESGLIDS
-270 IGNIEKGREAYYV
+270 NGNIEKGRESYYV
-283 DKGIYMFKL
+283 NKAIYLTKVNKL
-292 NKIDSAE
+292 DSAE
-299 YYFRKCL
+299 YYFRKCV
-306 GNTNSHFNCK
+306 NTTNQLNNLK
-316 DSYEGLEDVYK
+316 DCYIGLSDLYK
-327 KRHIP
+327 RRHNL
-332 DSVAKYSDLARIT
+332 DSIAKYSDLARIT
-345 TDSMYAEMNTTHIQQ
+345 TTSMYAEMNTTHLQQ
-360 MRAMYDYNEYKLSA
+360 MRAKYNYNEYKLSA

-387 TIITAIVV
+387 TIIMLLVV

-406 RKKRRVRRM
+406 RKKRRARRM
-415 EVIKYERS
+415 EVLKYERS

-446 RMIDEKTKEIEKQK
+446 RMIDEKTKEIERQRK
-460 ETNDIY
+460 NDESYI
-466 LHDIQEL
+466 HEL

-503 QLYREKQKYEKV
+503 QLYQEKQKYEKV

-527 EPIIKQLKHHA
+527 KPIIKQLKHHA
-538 RHDFMPMTKEEISR
+538 RHDFMPMTNEEISR

>member
-1 MAGKRLI
+1 MSGKRLF

-17 MPVCVA
+17 IPVCAA
-23 LICFLSCGDTKVVR
+23 LICFLSCGDTKAMR
-37 NIATADSL
+37 NVATADSL

-51 EAVRYIDSVARADK
+51 EAVRFIDSVACADK
-65 GMSRNDRMKLQLLR
+65 GMSRNGRMKLLLLR
-79 MKALNKTDCPLDTD
+79 MKALNKLDCPLDTD

-199 QRSNIYLNQK
+199 QRSNIYLNQG

-215 DIKSKLYGMY
+215 DIRSKLYGMY

-345 TDSMYAEMNTTHIQQ
+345 TDSMYAEMNTTHLQQ
-360 MRAMYDYNEYKLSA
+360 MRAMYNYNEYKLSA

-387 TIITAIVV
+387 TIIIALVV

-406 RKKRRVRRM
+406 RKKRRARRM

-423 IAELEK
+423 IDELEK

-435 TVNESQQAEMA
+435 TVNEKQQAEMA
-446 RMIDEKTKEIEKQK
+446 RMIKEKTDEIERQRKTD
-460 ETNDIY
+460 ESYI
-466 LHDIQEL
+466 HEL
-473 ERSRDELYDL
+473 KRSRDELHDL
-483 SERQKAEFNRLIKAK
+483 SERQKAEFNRLIEAK
-498 DAQID
+498 DARID
-503 QLYREKQKYEKV
+503 QLYQEKQKYEKV
-515 TTKANNINKYSD
+515 KTRMDNINKYSD
-527 EPIIKQLKHHA
+527 KPIVKQLKHHA
-538 RHDFMPMTKEEISR
+538 KHDLTPMTKEEISR
-552 LKELFVGE
+552 LKELFAGE
-560 ERFSKIENIV
+560 EGFSKIDNIV

-582 TGFTPSDICILMNTS
+582 TGFTPSDICILMNSS

-608 YKKLT
+608 YTKLT

-620 DFDAYINSL
+620 DFDVYINSL

>member
-1 MAGKRLI
+1 MSGKRLF

-17 MPVCVA
+17 IPVCVA
-23 LICFLSCGDTKVVR
+23 LICFLSCGDTKAMR
-37 NIATADSL
+37 NVATADSL
-45 TEVNQQ
+45 TEANQQ

-65 GMSRNDRMKLQLLR
+65 GMSRNDRMKLLLLR
-79 MKALNKTDCPLDTD
+79 MKALNKMDCPLDTD

-101 FDRHGSAN
+101 FDNHGSAN

-163 QLMYQNALMDAMD
+163 QLMYQNALMDAID
-176 ENALALKYAMAAK
+176 ENTLALKYAMATK
-189 DTFNAIITLE
+189 DKFNAIITLE

-225 KNHGYDKEAAISV
+225 KNHGYAKEAAISLGM
-238 WPLVSMLAKRG
+238 LVRMQAERG
-249 NLAAAKRCIGIFE
+249 NLAEAKRCIDIYE
-262 KESGLVDS
+262 KESGLIDS
-270 IGNIEKGREAYYV
+270 NDNIEKGRESYYV
-283 DKGIYMFKL
+283 NKAIYLTKVNKL
-292 NKIDSAE
+292 DSAE
-299 YYFRKCL
+299 YYFRKCV
-306 GNTNSHFNCK
+306 NTTNQLNSQK
-316 DSYEGLEDVYK
+316 DCYIGLSDLYK
-327 KRHIP
+327 RRHNL

-345 TDSMYAEMNTTHIQQ
+345 TDLMYAEMNTTHLQQ
-360 MRAMYDYNEYKLSA
+360 MRAMYNYNEYKLSA

-387 TIITAIVV
+387 TIIIALVV
-395 SILAICVAIYI
+395 SILAICVAVYI
-406 RKKRRVRRM
+406 RKKRKARRM
-415 EVIKYERS
+415 EVLKYERS

-429 ARLELY
+429 ARQELY
-435 TVNESQQAEMA
+435 TVNERQQAEMA
-446 RMIDEKTKEIEKQK
+446 RMIKEKTDEIERQRKTD
-460 ETNDIY
+460 ESYI
-466 LHDIQEL
+466 HEL
-473 ERSRDELYDL
+473 ERSRDALYDL
-483 SERQKAEFNRLIKAK
+483 SEKQKAEFNRLIRAK
-498 DAQID
+498 DTQID
-503 QLYREKQKYEKV
+503 QLYQEKQKYEIK
-515 TTKANNINKYSD
+515 TKANNINKYSD
-527 EPIIKQLKHHA
+527 EPIVKQLKYHA
-538 RHDFMPMTKEEISR
+538 RHDFTPMTKEEVSR

-582 TGFTPSDICILMNTS
+582 TGFTPSDICILMNSS

-608 YKKLT
+608 YTKLT
-613 GRNGSSK
+613 GCNGSSK
-620 DFDAYINSL
+620 DFDVYINSL

>member
-1 MAGKRLI
+1 MSGKRLF

-17 MPVCVA
+17 IPVCAA
-23 LICFLSCGDTKVVR
+23 LICFLSCGDTKAMR
-37 NIATADSL
+37 NVATADSL

-65 GMSRNDRMKLQLLR
+65 GMSRNGRMKLLLLR
-79 MKALNKTDCPLDTD
+79 MKALNKLDCPLDTD

-176 ENALALKYAMAAK
+176 ENTLALKYAMAAK

-199 QRSNIYLNQK
+199 QRSNIYLNQG

-215 DIKSKLYGMY
+215 DIRSKLYGMY

-345 TDSMYAEMNTTHIQQ
+345 TDSMYAEMNTTHLQQ
-360 MRAMYDYNEYKLSA
+360 MRAMYNYNEYKLSA

-387 TIITAIVV
+387 TIIIALVV

-406 RKKRRVRRM
+406 RKKRRARRM
-415 EVIKYERS
+415 EVLKYERS

-429 ARLELY
+429 ARQELY
-435 TVNESQQAEMA
+435 TVNERQQAEMA
-446 RMIDEKTKEIEKQK
+446 RMIKEKTDEIERQRKTD
-460 ETNDIY
+460 ESYI
-466 LHDIQEL
+466 HEL
-473 ERSRDELYDL
+473 ERSRDALYDL
-483 SERQKAEFNRLIKAK
+483 SERQKAEFNRLIEAK
-498 DAQID
+498 DARID
-503 QLYREKQKYEKV
+503 QLYQEKQKYEKV
-515 TTKANNINKYSD
+515 KTRMDNINKYSD
-527 EPIIKQLKHHA
+527 KPIVKQLKHHA
-538 RHDFMPMTKEEISR
+538 KHDFTPMTKEEMSL
-552 LKELFVGE
+552 LKELFADE
-560 ERFSKIENIV
+560 KQFNRIENIV
-570 NEYEYQVCMLIR
+570 NEHEYQVCMLVR
-582 TGFTPSDICILMNTS
+582 AGFTPSDICTLTGTS
-597 KSSIANVRKKL
+597 KSYIANVRKRL
-608 YKKLT
+608 FTKLT
-613 GRNGSSK
+613 GRDGSSK

>member
-1 MAGKRLI
+1 
-8 VYHKIIITL
+8 
-17 MPVCVA
+17 
-23 LICFLSCGDTKVVR
+23 
-37 NIATADSL
+37 
-45 TEVNQQ
+45 
-51 EAVRYIDSVARADK
+51 
-65 GMSRNDRMKLQLLR
+65 
-79 MKALNKTDCPLDTD
+79 
-93 TLASLVKY
+93 
-101 FDRHGSAN
+101 
-109 DRMLAN
+109 
-115 YILGCYYIG
+115 
-124 KGNSPEAM
+124 
-132 RYLHLAAEA
+132 
-141 ADTTDAGCDWRTLH
+141 
-155 KVHVHTAQ
+155 
-163 QLMYQNALMDAMD
+163 
-176 ENALALKYAMAAK
+176 
-189 DTFNAIITLE
+189 
-199 QRSNIYLNQK
+199 
-209 QDDKAF
+209 
-215 DIKSKLYGMY
+215 
-225 KNHGYDKEAAISV
+225 
-238 WPLVSMLAKRG
+238 
-249 NLAAAKRCIGIFE
+249 
-262 KESGLVDS
+262 
-270 IGNIEKGREAYYV
+270 
-283 DKGIYMFKL
+283 
-292 NKIDSAE
+292 
-299 YYFRKCL
+299 
-306 GNTNSHFNCK
+306 
-316 DSYEGLEDVYK
+316 
-327 KRHIP
+327 
-332 DSVAKYSDLARIT
+332 
-345 TDSMYAEMNTTHIQQ
+345 
-360 MRAMYDYNEYKLSA
+360 MYDYNEYKLSA

>member
-1 MAGKRLI
+1 MAGKRI
-8 VYHKIIITL
+8 FAYHKIIITL
-17 MPVCVA
+17 IPVCVA
-23 LICFLSCGDTKVVR
+23 LIYFLFCGDTKVMR
-37 NIATADSL
+37 NVAAADSL

-65 GMSRNDRMKLQLLR
+65 GMSRNGRMKLLLLR
-79 MKALNKTDCPLDTD
+79 MKALNKLDCPLDTD

-132 RYLHLAAEA
+132 RYLRLASEA

-199 QRSNIYLNQK
+199 QRSNIYLNQG

-215 DIKSKLYGMY
+215 DIRSKLYGMY

-345 TDSMYAEMNTTHIQQ
+345 TDSMYAEMNTTHLQQ

-387 TIITAIVV
+387 TIIIALVV

-406 RKKRRVRRM
+406 RKKRRARRM

-429 ARLELY
+429 ARQELY
-435 TVNESQQAEMA
+435 TVNEKQQAEMA
-446 RMIDEKTKEIEKQK
+446 RMIKEKTNEIERQRKTD
-460 ETNDIY
+460 ESYI
-466 LHDIQEL
+466 HEL
-473 ERSRDELYDL
+473 ERSRDELHDL
-483 SERQKAEFNRLIKAK
+483 SERQKAEFNRLIKAR
-498 DAQID
+498 DAQIN
-503 QLYREKQKYEKV
+503 QLYQEKQKYEKV
-515 TTKANNINKYSD
+515 KTRVDNINKYSD
-527 EPIIKQLKHHA
+527 KPIVKQLKHHA
-538 RHDFMPMTKEEISR
+538 KHDFTPMTKEEISR
-552 LKELFVGE
+552 LKELFAGE
-560 ERFSKIENIV
+560 EGFSKIDNIV

-582 TGFTPSDICILMNTS
+582 TGFTPSDICILMNSS

-608 YKKLT
+608 YTKLT

-620 DFDAYINSL
+620 DFDMYINSL